1 LFVQS
6 FVGNKFEILVNK
18 QGRKREQ
25 MVGNSPWLQ
34 PVILDENDCKIG
46 DIVEVRITHA
56 HQNSLFGE
64 RI

>member
-1 LFVQS
+1 
-6 FVGNKFEILVNK
+6 
-18 QGRKREQ
+18 

-34 PVILDENDCKIG
+34 PVILGENDCEIG

-64 RI
+64 RV